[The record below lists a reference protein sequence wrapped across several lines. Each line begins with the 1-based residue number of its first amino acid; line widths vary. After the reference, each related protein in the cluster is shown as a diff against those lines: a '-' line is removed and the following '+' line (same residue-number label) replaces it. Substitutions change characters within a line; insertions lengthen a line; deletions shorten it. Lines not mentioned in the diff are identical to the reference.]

1 MTLFEPLTVGTKA
14 EFDRSSLN
22 DAALPLTK
30 TADKIGVSRLQER
43 LHEREAHGL
52 GFAGRLALALILVD
66 LVAIALGFGLA
77 ALVADGL
84 RAASGY
90 GQVSALFFLSE
101 RAQELAL
108 LAGLSIGI
116 FAFGGLYRRSSW
128 ELDEI
133 RRIVAGIGLVALF
146 DATLQFALRDHNSRL
161 WFMAA
166 YPMVMLSVVSLRM
179 IVRGLPQVREAMTSH
194 IVLLGTG
201 VAPDL
206 LIYEMRESHAAPVK
220 LLRNLPLSKITGRD
234 PEMLDQLINRLARH
248 AGVPTHRVAVVIAPT
263 PDEIGEAQ
271 EVIGLLSKI
280 GRPQSVVLPFTG
292 LARNG
297 VSLQKV
303 IGADMVMAEIRPK
316 APNTLQY
323 LLKRTF
329 DMVVGLL
336 VLAAVSPVLIA
347 ISALL
352 MLTERGPVFFRQLRV
367 GKNGKDFWCYKFRSM
382 RTDAQERLEELLAND
397 PKARAEW
404 AETQKLQNDPRITP
418 LGHFLRKTS
427 LDELPQIFNV
437 LTGEMS
443 LIGPRPIISPTVDGY
458 PGDKAYYHSPEF
470 RYYARCT
477 PGITGLWQVS
487 GRSDT
492 RHEERVRLDRWYAR
506 NWTVW
511 LDLMILFKTVRVV
524 MFGKGSA

>member
-1 MTLFEPLTVGTKA
+1 MTLFEPLTAGTKA
-14 EFDRSSLN
+14 EFDRGSL
-22 DAALPLTK
+22 AETTLPLST
-30 TADKIGVSRLQER
+30 TAGKIGVSTLRDR
-43 LHEREAHGL
+43 LHEQEIHGR

-66 LVAIALGFGLA
+66 LVAIAAGFGVA
-77 ALVADGL
+77 ALAADGL
-84 RAASGY
+84 RSVFGY
-90 GQVSALFFLSE
+90 GQISALPFLAE
-101 RAQELAL
+101 RSQELML

-133 RRIVAGIGLVALF
+133 RRIVAGVGLVALF

-166 YPMVMLSVVSLRM
+166 YPMVMLSVISLRM
-179 IVRGLPQVREAMTSH
+179 TVRGLPQVRQAMTSH

-206 LIYEMRESHAAPVK
+206 LIYEMRESRAAPVK
-220 LLRNLPLSKITGRD
+220 LLRNLPLSRIIGRD
-234 PEMLDQLINRLARH
+234 PQMLDQLIDRLARH
-248 AGVPTHRVAVVIAPT
+248 AGVPAHRVAVVIAPT
-263 PDEIGEAQ
+263 PDEIGQAQ
-271 EVIGLLSKI
+271 EVIGLLQEI
-280 GRPQSVVLPFTG
+280 GRTQSIVLPFTG

-303 IGADMVMAEIRPK
+303 VGADMVMAEIHPK
-316 APNTLQY
+316 APSALQY
-323 LLKRTF
+323 VLKRSF
-329 DMVVGLL
+329 DLISGLL
-336 VLAAVSPVLIA
+336 VLAAVSPVLLI
-347 ISALL
+347 ISTLL
-352 MLTERGPVFFRQLRV
+352 ALTERGPVFFRQLRV

-382 RTDAQERLEELLAND
+382 RTDAQERLEELLIND
-397 PKARAEW
+397 PAARAEW
-404 AETQKLQNDPRITP
+404 AATQKLQNDPRITK
-418 LGHFLRKTS
+418 LGHFLRRTS

-443 LIGPRPIISPTVDGY
+443 LVGPRPIISPTIDGY
-458 PGDKAYYHSPEF
+458 PGDMAYFHSPEF
-470 RYYARCT
+470 RYYVRCT

-506 NWTVW
+506 NWSVW

-524 MFGKGSA
+524 LFGKGSA